1 MKKYLLLL
9 AAGAVALPGLAMAD
23 AHDADESSWSIS
35 GGIRV
40 QHTQST
46 DNGVTTANTST
57 HSDDTYIRLE
67 RGFTNSNAGDA
78 TTYLHFQPSGEW
90 RYGVTATST
99 KDSWT
104 VSGKGEWDAQMSGD
118 NGAASRLRDSFVKA
132 TNDSGAYFQVGK
144 TQYGDQLRGYS
155 NGHGGNIVTPESSN
169 FRKVMSGGYYNG
181 NGYLASDES
190 KFTAIQF
197 GYDLGS
203 GLDISAILQI
213 DSDENL
219 FGHYSNSA
227 ASQTYVL
234 DANDDNSA
242 DNDLSNTDANESQG
256 STSNSAQSSN
266 GSILQ
271 IKYAA
276 NNIDAIVQIYSGS
289 QEDTDTDANDVIE
302 GSLNNDTIDTDG
314 KLDVSLTQIAV
325 AYSAG
330 MFTPFINMAMGSVE
344 QTPDGGGASTTYD
357 AAVTNIGLNVALAS
371 GDSINFSATSSSAE
385 SDETGSE
392 DESGSAIEAQYTT
405 NLAGAAVK
413 IGYVSGD
420 YDDGDDATDD
430 DADTAL
436 SIRLDYG
443 F

>member
-46 DNGVTTANTST
+46 DNGVTTADTST

-104 VSGKGEWDAQMSGD
+104 VSGKGEWDAQMSGN

-213 DSDENL
+213 DSNENL

-227 ASQTYVL
+227 ASQTYDL
-234 DANDDNSA
+234 DSDGDGVVNADD
-242 DNDLSNTDANESQG
+242 LNTDANESQ
-256 STSNSAQSSN
+256 SSVSSAQSSN

-271 IKYAA
+271 LKYAA
-276 NNIDAIVQIYSGS
+276 NNIDAIVQLYSGS
-289 QEDTDTDANDVIE
+289 QEDTDTDLSDSAAAIT
-302 GSLNNDTIDTDG
+302 GSTDTIDTDG

-330 MFTPFINMAMGSVE
+330 MFTPFVNMAMGSVE
-344 QTPDGGGASTTYD
+344 QTDDAGNSVTYD

-385 SDETGSE
+385 DDVTGSE

-413 IGYVSGD
+413 IGYVSGE

-436 SIRLDYG
+436 SIRIDYG